1 MSDLTDGYEEMEKE
15 MLDVGFRVAL
25 THDIRMTID
34 LASPSDEIVKF
45 YLLLSRHKYSE
56 Q

>member
-1 MSDLTDGYEEMEKE
+1 MNDLTVGYEEMEKE

-34 LASPSDEIVKF
+34 LASSSDEIVKHR
-45 YLLLSRHKYSE
+45 LLGL
-56 Q
+56 